1 VGKAPNR
8 APDGASAVL
17 SVPGPIPLASAV
29 LASVTGVTSLP
40 LFDETVGAA
49 TPRSVTLVR
58 LAGEIARNLA
68 HIGTVAVEGEVHRPT
83 TGRTGWVYFTLRDRA
98 AQVSVVVPR
107 PKSGRA
113 RTVAGERV
121 RVIGA
126 LEWSSDRG
134 QLQLRAAEVLP
145 VGEGAI
151 AALLAETRR
160 RLDADGLT
168 ARPRRRLPLLP
179 AVIGVVCGADAAVRR
194 DIESVVAARFP
205 DYPVVFHETTVSG
218 PGAAVCIVEA
228 LRSLSRRPG
237 VEVVILARGGGDA
250 TSLLP
255 WSEEDLCRE
264 VAACPVPVVSAIG
277 HEADRPL
284 CDEVADLRCGTPSLA
299 ATAVVPD
306 AAVLEGRLEQARRVA
321 GGAVSARCA
330 EAARGLADLDVSRAV
345 DSALAGA
352 NERLAGAGRHLAG
365 HHPRRR
371 LEECRRRL
379 DAPDWR
385 RSAGEVLGRA
395 SGRLEADRRHLG
407 ALDPVRV
414 LDRGYAVVRGPSGAV
429 VRGCGEVEVGDA
441 LAIRLAAGR
450 LEATVT
456 ASGGDALPAHGPGRD
471 GTAVD
476 GIDLDG
482 IAGEGSSR

>member
-1 VGKAPNR
+1 M
-8 APDGASAVL
+8 S
-17 SVPGPIPLASAV
+17 
-29 LASVTGVTSLP
+29 GVTSLP

-49 TPRSVTLVR
+49 APRSVTLVR
-58 LAGEIARNLA
+58 LAGEIARHVA

-98 AQVSVVVPR
+98 AQVSVVLPR
-107 PKSGRA
+107 PRTGSS

-121 RVIGA
+121 RVVGT

-134 QLQLRAAEVLP
+134 QLQLRATEVLP

-160 RLDADGLT
+160 RLEADGLT

-179 AVIGVVCGADAAVRR
+179 AVIGVVCGSDAAVRH
-194 DIESVVAARFP
+194 DIESVIAARFP

-218 PGAAVCIVEA
+218 PGAAVSIVEA
-228 LRSLSRRPG
+228 LRALSRLPG

-255 WSEEDLCRE
+255 WSEEDLCRS

-277 HEADRPL
+277 HETDRPL

-306 AAVLEGRLEQARRVA
+306 AAALAGRLDQARRVA
-321 GGAVSARCA
+321 AGALSGRWT
-330 EAARGLADLDVSRAV
+330 EAARGLADVDVSRAL
-345 DSALAGA
+345 DSALSGAG
-352 NERLAGAGRHLAG
+352 ERLAGAGRHLAG

-379 DAPDWR
+379 EAPDWR
-385 RSAGEVLGRA
+385 RNAGEVLGRA
-395 SGRLEADRRHLG
+395 AGRLEADRRHLG

-414 LDRGYAVVRGPSGAV
+414 LDRGYAVVRGPDAAV
-429 VRGCGEVEVGDA
+429 LRRAGDVAVGDPV
-441 LAIRLAAGR
+441 AIRLAAGR
-450 LEATVT
+450 LAATVT
-456 ASGGDALPAHGPGRD
+456 EVAEE
-471 GTAVD
+471 
-476 GIDLDG
+476 
-482 IAGEGSSR
+482 AGSR